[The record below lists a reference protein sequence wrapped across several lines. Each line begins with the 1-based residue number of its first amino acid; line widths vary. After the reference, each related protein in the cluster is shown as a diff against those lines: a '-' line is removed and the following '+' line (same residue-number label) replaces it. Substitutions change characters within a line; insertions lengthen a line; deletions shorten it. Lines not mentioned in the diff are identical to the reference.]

1 MTVAKSNASS
11 QARRQSVPSSSMQAA
26 ADIPALSQHTFIQ
39 QNQNQPSAKEKRPM
53 ATTDN
58 FFEKLSNSFNFY
70 GMNNDSYRKNLEA
83 VTAANQLFLEYFQA
97 LHKRHQ
103 QITQEA
109 FADFSK
115 SFRDLV
121 QSPANQKLTN
131 GAEIYKHAFEK
142 AIANAGEL
150 AEVYAKSS
158 REAVEIFT
166 KRANEII
173 DEVKEQIKKAS

>member
-1 MTVAKSNASS
+1 MFMTVAKTTTSQVRKQSVASS
-11 QARRQSVPSSSMQAA
+11 SVAVPVPVPSPQA
-26 ADIPALSQHTFIQ
+26 SVQ
-39 QNQNQPSAKEKRPM
+39 QNQPSVKEKKSM
-53 ATTDN
+53 AATDN
-58 FFEKLSNSFNFY
+58 FFEKLSNSFSFY
-70 GMNNDSYRKNLEA
+70 GINNDSYRKNLEA

-121 QSPANQKLTN
+121 QSPANQKLAN

-150 AEVYAKSS
+150 AEVYARSS

-173 DEVKEQIKKAS
+173 DEVKDQIKQSS